1 MRGTF
6 HNSTHYSST
15 SDRIKGSTPVAWFV
29 AIDTTLSTSS
39 EVVMQDRRKYEMIFS
54 HYPDLVTAPQLQEML
69 GGINEKTAH
78 GILWRGEIKSFR
90 VSNRYQIP
98 KESVIDY
105 LLSENYEMLKKRMEV
120 AQRND
125 ESQEV
130 IEKNRKIL
138 IMYCEVPR
146 TRKELMFL
154 LDMTSKKTFFRLY
167 LRPLL
172 ASGDLRMTI
181 PEQRCVSTQKYVRV
195 LKY

>member
-1 MRGTF
+1 
-6 HNSTHYSST
+6 
-15 SDRIKGSTPVAWFV
+15 
-29 AIDTTLSTSS
+29 
-39 EVVMQDRRKYEMIFS
+39 
-54 HYPDLVTAPQLQEML
+54 ML

-130 IEKNRKIL
+130 IEKNWKNL

-146 TRKELMFL
+146 TRKEPMFL